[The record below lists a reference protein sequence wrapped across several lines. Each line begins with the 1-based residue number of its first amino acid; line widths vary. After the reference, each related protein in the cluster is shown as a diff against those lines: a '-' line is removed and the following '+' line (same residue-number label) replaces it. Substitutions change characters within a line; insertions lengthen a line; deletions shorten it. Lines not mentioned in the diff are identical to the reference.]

1 MHIMHGRF
9 LLGAAAIPTAY
20 LLFDEEA
27 EKETTP
33 EKIYHKLSKIDV
45 STPSA
50 GSHQN

>member
-9 LLGAAAIPTAY
+9 LLGAAAY